1 MSEKISG
8 KSKGGQARALALT
21 PKRRKEIAMKGVLAK
36 RERASLPRAICGA
49 DDKLLVIGNME
60 IQCFVLDDET
70 RVLTLRTL
78 QSGIGM
84 SEGGGKGGVRKI
96 PALMVRLAEKDLDI
110 MGLDVL
116 TNNPIKFITP
126 SGKLADGY
134 NARMLPDI
142 CAVLIEADRK
152 KLLDKRSAHIAERAA
167 KLQHGFA
174 TMGIIALVDKVTGY
188 ENFKKATDFA
198 KIIEAF
204 VAKDMKPYIPKFPP
218 EYYEQICRLRS
229 VPYDLN
235 SVKRPAYF
243 GHLTNNI
250 TYRRLAPG
258 VWKELKEKSKKKT
271 MAITKPHLHRF
282 LTEDIGDPRLKDV
295 ISQSI
300 AVMKLSDD
308 WFDFLEKL
316 DRVLPLQHQQLK
328 LRFNMTEDS
337 GVGF

>member
-1 MSEKISG
+1 MSTG
-8 KSKGGQARALALT
+8 KSKGGEARALALT
-21 PKRRKEIAMKGVLAK
+21 PERRKEIAMKGVLAK
-36 RERASLPRAICGA
+36 KERASLPKAIAGA
-49 DDKLLVIGNME
+49 EDKLLVIGNME

-84 SEGGGKGGVRKI
+84 SEGGGKGGARKI
-96 PALMVRLAEKDLDI
+96 PALMARLAEKGLDI
-110 MGLDVL
+110 MNLDARA
-116 TNNPIKFITP
+116 NNPIKFITP
-126 SGKLADGY
+126 GGNLADGY
-134 NARMLPDI
+134 DARMLPDI

-152 KLLDKRSAHIAERAA
+152 QILDKRYAHIAERAA

-198 KIIEAF
+198 RIIEAF
-204 VAKDMKPYIPKFPP
+204 VAKDMQPYIPKFPP

-229 VPYDLN
+229 VPYDPN

-258 VWKELKEKSKKKT
+258 VWKELKEKSKKKAAT
-271 MAITKPHLHRF
+271 SLTKPHLHRF
-282 LTEDIGDPRLKDV
+282 LTDDVGDPRLKDV
-295 ISQSI
+295 ISKSI
-300 AVMKLSDD
+300 AVMQLSDN
-308 WFDFLEKL
+308 WFDFLDKL
-316 DRVLPLQHQQLK
+316 DRVLPVQQQQLQLQFDSMK
-328 LRFNMTEDS
+328 DS
-337 GVGF
+337 GVGL